1 MSQRPKQV
9 PGRAVDKLV
18 VATVNA
24 PYRRAITAQ
33 TLAACLADTTFDG
46 WIVHV
51 ATFFTDLSPD
61 LVLDF
66 AAQHGIS
73 HAGLAKSYFR
83 VKQRTGEGNPGLET
97 KLASLATTAL

>member
-1 MSQRPKQV
+1 MSQRPNQA

-33 TLAACLADTTFDG
+33 TLAACLADAAFDG

-51 ATFFTDLSPD
+51 TTFFTDLSSD
-61 LVLDF
+61 LVLDV

-73 HAGLAKSYFR
+73 NAGLAKSYFTIKR
-83 VKQRTGEGNPGLET
+83 RTGEGNPGLES
-97 KLASLATTAL
+97 KLASLAAAAP